1 MDLRNKKVLV
11 FGSGISGI
19 GAARLLEQQ
28 GADVILYDGKE
39 TLDKEELRKKIGAGS
54 KAQILLGTLRDEVI
68 ETLDSVVMSPGV
80 PTDLPIVNKIR

>member
-28 GADVILYDGKE
+28 GADVIL
-39 TLDKEELRKKIGAGS
+39 
-54 KAQILLGTLRDEVI
+54 
-68 ETLDSVVMSPGV
+68 
-80 PTDLPIVNKIR
+80 